1 MLEVKFT
8 TLDPELEEILKGIKT
23 KFEDQDRQLFSL
35 LSRLVLEGQRKAL
48 NYKYMSGTLL
58 MECLLLMYRICM
70 KSSIPVFES
79 LPLHREARFEGAH
92 SVYPLDLVDE
102 YINAHLEHPFTMH
115 DMAIACG
122 YNQDYLYRVIKKR
135 TGLSAIKYVNL
146 VKFEKALFLI
156 QNTEQSLSEIGWHLG
171 FENLQYFS
179 RFFRHH
185 SGITPSEY
193 IAKVRLTT
201 RTDY

>member
-1 MLEVKFT
+1 
-8 TLDPELEEILKGIKT
+8 
-23 KFEDQDRQLFSL
+23 
-35 LSRLVLEGQRKAL
+35 
-48 NYKYMSGTLL
+48 
-58 MECLLLMYRICM
+58 
-70 KSSIPVFES
+70 
-79 LPLHREARFEGAH
+79 
-92 SVYPLDLVDE
+92 
-102 YINAHLEHPFTMH
+102 MH